1 MAVARAEGDSEGS
14 IFDVIARRWGAF
26 LALSSVEDSAVDRGR
41 FSGGIGEE
49 VEKGGNR
56 SAA

>member
-1 MAVARAEGDSEGS
+1 MAVARAEGDSERS
-14 IFDVIARRWGAF
+14 IFDVIAREGAVF
-26 LALSSVEDSAVDRGR
+26 LPLSSVEDKAFGRGR
-41 FSGGIGEE
+41 FSGDLGEE